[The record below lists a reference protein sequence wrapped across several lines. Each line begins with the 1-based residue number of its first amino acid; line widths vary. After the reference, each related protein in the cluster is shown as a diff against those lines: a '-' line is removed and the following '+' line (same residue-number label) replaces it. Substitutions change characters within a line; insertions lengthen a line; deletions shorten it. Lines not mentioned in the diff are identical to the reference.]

1 MKTTLSLREKLLLG
15 LVEKTKPWY
24 GQFFQ
29 KSKTP
34 WKVSLE
40 KLKKF
45 PKATLGND
53 LAQFLEKENLSLMPK
68 FESHDV
74 YHVLFKYKTTVIDEA
89 RMQFFL
95 MGNRKYSFYVIGSN
109 LLAPFFFPEEIRS
122 FFQEF
127 KKGRKALSIAK
138 WDFEFLLNEPTK
150 SLRKMIFQQTDK
162 EKYPFVF

>member
-1 MKTTLSLREKLLLG
+1 MKTTLSLREKLLLS

-24 GQFFQ
+24 GRLFQ
-29 KSKTP
+29 KSKLP

-45 PKATLGND
+45 PKETLGND

-95 MGNRKYSFYVIGSN
+95 MGNRKYSLYVIGSN
-109 LLAPFFFPEEIRS
+109 LLAPFFFPEEIKS

-138 WDFEFLLNEPTK
+138 WDFEFLLHEPTQ